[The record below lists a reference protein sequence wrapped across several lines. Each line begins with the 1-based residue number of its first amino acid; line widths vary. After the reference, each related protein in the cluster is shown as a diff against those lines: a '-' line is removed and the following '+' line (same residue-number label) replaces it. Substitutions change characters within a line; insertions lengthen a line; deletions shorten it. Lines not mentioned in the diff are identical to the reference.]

1 MMDFLP
7 YNMPE
12 RFNKIGHC
20 LTDIVIAVDEFTPFF
35 SPRIFLGIMV
45 HISTVC

>member
-20 LTDIVIAVDEFTPFF
+20 LTDIVIALDEFTPVFHPEYF
-35 SPRIFLGIMV
+35 WE
-45 HISTVC
+45 